1 MLSELIAV
9 MVAQMM
15 KKNTIRTYSELSKL
29 DTFEDRYN
37 YLKLDGV
44 IGEDTF
50 GFQRWLNQVFY
61 KSREWLSI
69 RREVI
74 IRDNGCDLGLYG
86 YDISGRI
93 IVHHMNPI
101 TPDDIRNRSIYLLNP
116 EYLISTAHLTHEAI
130 TYGSDNL
137 LPKTIAER
145 TQYDTC
151 PWRR

>member
-9 MVAQMM
+9 MVVRMT
-15 KKNTIRTYSELSKL
+15 KIIRTYSELSKL

-44 IGEDTF
+44 IGEYTF

-116 EYLISTAHLTHEAI
+116 EYLISTAYLTHEAI

-137 LPKTIAER
+137 LPKSIVER

>member
-9 MVAQMM
+9 MVVRMT
-15 KKNTIRTYSELSKL
+15 KIIRTYSELSKL

-130 TYGSDNL
+130 TYGIDNL
-137 LPKTIAER
+137 LPKSIVER